1 MAATAT
7 LPFSLYRLSAAE
19 QVEAVEKGLPTRALG
34 ALAEALRLSETDL
47 AAHLRLPARTLS
59 RRRASGHLSAQE
71 SERVLRFAALFERA
85 AEVLGAREAAARWMR
100 APRSALGGATPLA
113 YAETEPGAREVE
125 HLLGRIEHGVF
136 S

>member
-1 MAATAT
+1 MAAAT
-7 LPFSLYRLSAAE
+7 LPFSLYRRPAPE
-19 QVEAVEKGLPTRALG
+19 QVAAVEKGLPTPALAALAQALG
-34 ALAEALRLSETDL
+34 LSETDL

-59 RRRASGHLSAQE
+59 RRRASGRLSAQE
-71 SERVLRFAALFERA
+71 SERVLRFTALFERA
-85 AEVLGAREAAARWMR
+85 AEVLGGHEAAARWMQ